1 MRLFSIDGPIYKFMT
16 SLTAVFLLSMC
27 FWISCLPI
35 VTIGAGIV
43 AACDLAMKMADN
55 QEGYIIRQFFKSL
68 KNNFKQGFI
77 LGIITLIGAYAAF
90 LDFRIFE
97 AVESNPIIFPIVGI
111 ATISILIIGA
121 IYSYPQVARYENH
134 LHIIIRNSFR
144 IFTKFL
150 FRTIGIIFLMAVLLA
165 AFLFNYTTIF
175 MGFLIGPGCIFYVWG
190 AGVKKLFK
198 IIEKDDKAEKL
209 TEEQKDYIS
218 KETVLTNE
226 QYKFANAIDESD
238 IEEKDSEENE
248 IENDTAMEES
258 KENAA
263 GSTKKEETAEDCIE
277 TDE

>member
-35 VTIGAGIV
+35 VTIGAGTV

-55 QEGYIIRQFFKSL
+55 QEGYIIKQFFKSV

-77 LGIITLIGAYAAF
+77 LGLITLIGAYAAF

-111 ATISILIIGA
+111 VTISILIIGA
-121 IYSYPQVARYENH
+121 LYSYPQVARYENH
-134 LHIIIRNSFR
+134 LHIIIKNSFR
-144 IFTKFL
+144 ITTKFL
-150 FRTIGIIFLMAVLLA
+150 FKTIGIVFLMVILLA

-175 MGFLIGPGCIFYVWG
+175 MGFLIGPGCVFYVWG
-190 AGVKKLFK
+190 AGVKSIFK

-209 TEEQKDYIS
+209 TDEQKDYIS

-238 IEEKDSEENE
+238 ILDEGSNEKDTENENVAEESEEKTNASIENE
-248 IENDTAMEES
+248 DETETSME
-258 KENAA
+258 
-263 GSTKKEETAEDCIE
+263 TEE
-277 TDE
+277 